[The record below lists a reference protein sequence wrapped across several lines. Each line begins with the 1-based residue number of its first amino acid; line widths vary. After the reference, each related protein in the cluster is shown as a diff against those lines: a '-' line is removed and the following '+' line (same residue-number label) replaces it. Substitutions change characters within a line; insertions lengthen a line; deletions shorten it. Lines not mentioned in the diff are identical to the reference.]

1 MLLKNVLK
9 GLKKE
14 YNIEQ
19 LTIIKGYQVQFSG
32 ELKMFEEAKHNDM
45 SEVVNTLLN
54 SEVISKD
61 NISHTKH
68 FIFIKEEI

>member
-32 ELKMFEEAKHNDM
+32 ELKVFEEAKHNDM

-54 SEVISKD
+54 SEVIAKD

-68 FIFIKEEI
+68 FIFIKE